1 MVDIKAHYKAT
12 VKKYSTFSLI
22 LVIVLLNIWLLNN
35 GEQILPPDIYTQN
48 VSIIYGIILA
58 VIMGIWFITLYAEKR
73 THLITELYHI
83 SIKDSFIGMVLGTT
97 LVLMVFWV
105 VFGAILGET
114 PRDLGWEGY
123 LALVILHGLIVA
135 PIETIT
141 AQKMVVDMVGYIPA
155 ALFFAGMHAAVYGFS
170 VGTMLFAFT
179 MGYIWSRMIGLKTE
193 KWYYGVFGIGFVIAW
208 HATYNIAIHVYQA
221 KMLMVLSFAGP
232 YAWVIVVLL
241 VLVVV
246 AEVLRRVRLSRS
258 RNKNDNQDNHI
269 NGNNQQSSNLLL
281 RLLFRRAQ
289 EYEQTREACQQ

>member
-22 LVIVLLNIWLLNN
+22 LAIVLINIWLLNN
-35 GEQILPPDIYTQN
+35 GERVLPPDIYTQN
-48 VSIIYGIILA
+48 ISIIYGIILA

-73 THLITELYHI
+73 THIITELYHI

-155 ALFFAGMHAAVYGFS
+155 AIFFAGMHAAVYGFS
-170 VGTMLFAFT
+170 IGTMLFAFT

-193 KWYYGVFGIGFVIAW
+193 KWYYAVFGMGWVLAF
-208 HATYNIAIHVYQA
+208 HATYNIALVAYGPGL
-221 KMLMVLSFAGP
+221 MMVLSFAGP
-232 YAWVIVVLL
+232 FALVMLIVVLMAIAVWKYL
-241 VLVVV
+241 THK
-246 AEVLRRVRLSRS
+246 
-258 RNKNDNQDNHI
+258 KNDDQDSDI
-269 NGNNQQSSNLLL
+269 NDDNDDARILPSFF
-281 RLLFRRAQ
+281 FRFRVQ
-289 EYEQTREACQQ
+289 EYEQPREACKQ

>member
-22 LVIVLLNIWLLNN
+22 LAIVLINIWLLNN
-35 GEQILPPDIYTQN
+35 GERILPPDIYTQN
-48 VSIIYGIILA
+48 ISIIYGIILA
-58 VIMGIWFITLYAEKR
+58 VIMSIWFITLYAEKR
-73 THLITELYHI
+73 THLITELYQI
-83 SIKDSFIGMVLGTT
+83 SIRDSFIGMVLGTT

-155 ALFFAGMHAAVYGFS
+155 AIFFAGMHAAVYGFS
-170 VGTMLFAFT
+170 LGTMLFAFT

-193 KWYYGVFGIGFVIAW
+193 KWYYGVFGMGMVIAW
-208 HATYNIAIHVYQA
+208 HATYNIAITVYQA
-221 KMLMVLSFAGP
+221 KMLMILSFAGP
-232 YAWVIVVLL
+232 FALLMLIVVLI
-241 VLVVV
+241 
-246 AEVLRRVRLSRS
+246 AITVLRRMRLTHE
-258 RNKNDNQDNHI
+258 KNDHQDSDI
-269 NGNNQQSSNLLL
+269 NSNNDQASVLPS
-281 RLLFRRAQ
+281 LLFCRRVQ
-289 EYEQTREACQQ
+289 EYEQSREACKQ